1 MVAYNVRTESR
12 SQKKKV
18 LLQDGAKTGGGG
30 LKVAVQG
37 DPANHINY

>member
-12 SQKKKV
+12 SQKKSSAA
-18 LLQDGAKTGGGG
+18 DGAKTGGGG